1 MAELRQR
8 EASSIAR
15 VQPVASAA
23 RGEATAAAI
32 SEIHG

>member
-1 MAELRQR
+1 MAELRQL
-8 EASSIAR
+8 EARSIAR
-15 VQPVASAA
+15 VQPVASPS